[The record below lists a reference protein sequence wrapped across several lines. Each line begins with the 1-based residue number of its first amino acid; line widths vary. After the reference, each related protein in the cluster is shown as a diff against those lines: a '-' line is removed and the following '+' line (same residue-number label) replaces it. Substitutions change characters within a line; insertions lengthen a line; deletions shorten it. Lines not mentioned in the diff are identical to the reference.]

1 MQKDQPETPKLRRV
15 KRLQKTT
22 TPELLRKN
30 TTVDVT
36 TNVRAG
42 SSQHRATM
50 VPSDFPLSQNF
61 LKKKTALDR
70 TTIFPTQSLMD
81 ATGRMMDSDCSD
93 MELKLLY
100 DQYLQ
105 NIMTEII
112 LKKKTEEKEMLF
124 LSQLATISKEYD
136 HNEEKLFK
144 LKTRERDIINLSK
157 IQNEIDSQINDA
169 NNYTKEEKK
178 KLQKTLFQLYNLLE
192 PLDKLRCDNIVLPDT
207 PEEWEKIKETL
218 KSCSETLKVIMDL
231 IGTKSE
237 SYQSV
242 NKGIKEFVQTLSD
255 IEDNQKE
262 LEKNLCNLQALVLKT
277 ASLSLMQIHN

>member
-15 KRLQKTT
+15 RRLQKAT
-22 TPELLRKN
+22 TPEVLRRN
-30 TTVDVT
+30 TTADIT
-36 TNVRAG
+36 TNVRAS
-42 SSQHRATM
+42 SSQHRTTM
-50 VPSDFPLSQNF
+50 APSDFSLSQNF
-61 LKKKTALDR
+61 PKKKFALDR
-70 TTIFPTQSLMD
+70 TSVFPTQSLMD
-81 ATGRMMDSDCSD
+81 GTRMVDSDCSD

-105 NIMTEII
+105 NTMTEII

-157 IQNEIDSQINDA
+157 IQNEIDSQINDT
-169 NNYTKEEKK
+169 NNCTKEEKK
-178 KLQKTLFQLYNLLE
+178 KLQKTLSQLYNILK
-192 PLDKLRCDNIVLPDT
+192 PLDELRCDNIVLPET
-207 PEEWEKIKETL
+207 AEEWETTKETL
-218 KSCSETLKVIMDL
+218 KSCSETLKHIMDL

-242 NKGIKEFVQTLSD
+242 NKGVKEFVQTLSD

-262 LEKNLCNLQALVLKT
+262 LENKLCNLQALVLKT

>member
-1 MQKDQPETPKLRRV
+1 MQKDQSETPKLRRV
-15 KRLQKTT
+15 RRLQKTT
-22 TPELLRKN
+22 TPELLRRN
-30 TTVDVT
+30 TTVDIT

-50 VPSDFPLSQNF
+50 VPSDFPLSQSKNSY
-61 LKKKTALDR
+61 LN
-70 TTIFPTQSLMD
+70 
-81 ATGRMMDSDCSD
+81 CSD

-169 NNYTKEEKK
+169 NNCTKEEKK
-178 KLQKTLFQLYNLLE
+178 KLQKTLSQLYNLLE

-207 PEEWEKIKETL
+207 PEEWEKTKETL